1 MLIGNKFQICG
12 AEILKP
18 RDPSASYAMVLPADE
33 NRMSANTLQADNTER
48 GQRGSVDD

>member
-1 MLIGNKFQICG
+1 MT
-12 AEILKP
+12 
-18 RDPSASYAMVLPADE
+18 SYAVVLPADE